1 MLIDKKITDLLWTKY
16 HARGHNN
23 SPDNLGF
30 GWIHY
35 AMIRNLQPER
45 VLCIGSQRGF
55 VPAIMALACLHN
67 GKGVVHFVDAGL
79 DLKKPEDNQKAGEK
93 SWGGVGLW
101 KTVDGSYFDDLGV
114 GDHIKLHVQKTEDF
128 AEGLEEMH
136 PGEKFD
142 YIYIDGDHSLE
153 GVKRDY
159 ELFFPMLKPM
169 GFMTFHDI
177 EVEKETDWGKC
188 GVKEFWRDLMYKSE
202 AEGMIELPF
211 DCGLGIIQ
219 K

>member
-1 MLIDKKITDLLWTKY
+1 MFIDKKTMDLLWTKY

-23 SPDNLGF
+23 SPENLGF

-35 AMIRNLQPER
+35 ALIRNLQPER
-45 VLCIGSQRGF
+45 LLCVGSQRGF
-55 VPAIMALACLHN
+55 IPAIMALACLHN

-79 DLKKPEDNQKAGEK
+79 DLKKPEDNQKPGEK

-101 KTVDGSYFDDLGV
+101 KTVDSSYFDDLGI
-114 GDHIKLHVQKTEDF
+114 GDHIRLHVQTTQEY

-136 PGEKFD
+136 PEALFD
-142 YIYIDGDHSLE
+142 YAYIDGDHSLE
-153 GVKRDY
+153 GVKRDHD
-159 ELFFPMLKPM
+159 LFWPKMRESGL
-169 GFMTFHDI
+169 MTFHDI
-177 EVEKETDWGKC
+177 AVEKDTDWGRC
-188 GVKEFWRDLMYKSE
+188 GVREFWVKQ
-202 AEGMIELPF
+202 AIKNKVQGTIEILK